1 MRIKSDLFVII
12 QARMTSTRLPGKVM
26 LPLCGKTVLEVML
39 DRLDRFAKNIIIA
52 TTDDGSE
59 KPIIELCEKKR
70 LRFFR
75 GDTNNVLDRY
85 YKTAAFFGAKEG
97 DTIVRLTSDCPL
109 IDQEILQKMLD
120 EFKKSECDYL
130 SNTITRTFPRGLDI
144 EIFSFEALKRAY
156 ENAKTEFEK
165 EHVTTYIHTTHKD
178 EFMICQYKDKEDNSK
193 YRLTLDEDA
202 DYEAIKEI
210 YKLLKCKRDFSYEEL
225 IDILEKN
232 LYLYEINKDVEQK
245 KV

>member
-26 LPLCGKTVLEVML
+26 LPLCSKTVLEVML
-39 DRLDRFAKNIIIA
+39 DRLDKFVKNIIIA

-130 SNTITRTFPRGLDI
+130 SNTIERTFPRGLDI
-144 EIFSFEALKRAY
+144 EIFSFETLKKAY
-156 ENAKTEFEK
+156 ENAKTKFEK
-165 EHVTTYIHTTHKD
+165 EHVTTYIHTTHKE
-178 EFMICQYKDKEDNSK
+178 EFMICQYKNKDNNSK
-193 YRLTLDEDA
+193 YRLTLDEEA

-210 YKLLKCKRDFSYEEL
+210 YKLLECKTSFSYEEL
-225 IDILEKN
+225 LEVLKKN
-232 LYLYEINKDVEQK
+232 PKVYEINSHIAQK

>member
-26 LPLCGKTVLEVML
+26 LPLCGKTVLEVMIE
-39 DRLDRFAKNIIIA
+39 RLNRFAKNIIIA

-85 YKTAAFFGAKEG
+85 YKATTAFGAKNS

-109 IDQEILQKMLD
+109 IDQEILKKMLE
-120 EFKKSECDYL
+120 EFGKKKCDYL
-130 SNTITRTFPRGLDI
+130 SNTIERSFPRGLDI
-144 EIFSFEALKRAY
+144 EIFSFEALKRVY
-156 ENAKTEFEK
+156 ENAKMEFEK
-165 EHVTTYIHTTHKD
+165 EHVTTHIHTTHKD

-193 YRLTLDEDA
+193 YRLTLDEEA

-210 YKLLKCKRDFSYEEL
+210 YKLLKCKTDFSYEDL
-225 IDILEKN
+225 IEILEKN
-232 LYLYEINKDVEQK
+232 PYIYEINSHVEQK